1 MSCKIKFS
9 FCCCFFFFNSNIENL
24 TDDLNHFFPLVSSP
38 RRIHKI
44 YAIRMGVFCS
54 NNKLRKKIQMHNRC
68 MTLNSHFEL
77 SAFASICFIASFSLI
92 NNKNIRMHAKESII
106 EWTPSTC
113 NRFAVRFV
121 QLSLLKYNS
130 LEHFFF
136 WKAVTHSKQ
145 WYFEVTI
152 CCHLYETL
160 AHEFHLE
167 NLSTFI
173 GNKIALS
180 LGFDDYFI
188 MKTLS

>member
-136 WKAVTHSKQ
+136 LESSYTFEAVIFWSH
-145 WYFEVTI
+145 
-152 CCHLYETL
+152 
-160 AHEFHLE
+160 
-167 NLSTFI
+167 NMLSFVWDSSSWI
-173 GNKIALS
+173 SSRKSIN
-180 LGFDDYFI
+180 FYRQ
-188 MKTLS
+188 